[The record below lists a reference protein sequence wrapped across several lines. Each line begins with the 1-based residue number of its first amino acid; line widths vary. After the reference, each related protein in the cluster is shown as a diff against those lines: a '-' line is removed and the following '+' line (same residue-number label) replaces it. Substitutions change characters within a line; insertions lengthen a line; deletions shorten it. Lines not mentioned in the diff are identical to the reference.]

1 MVETPD
7 PRRAAIRPALRTP
20 RSAAA
25 AGIAFSVLLLLALVL
40 IRASVPS
47 SPDKQSDWLANGGHR
62 GLSVA
67 ATVLVPFA
75 GIAFLW
81 FIGVVR
87 DRVGAHEDRFFA
99 TVFLGSGLL
108 FVAMLFTSSALMT
121 GLLAAFES
129 PSVTAGSGTVWTFGR
144 SVTYT
149 VLTVYAMKMAAVFT
163 LSTTTI
169 ISRTTKAPRWL
180 TISGYLTAV
189 ILLVS
194 AGLVPWLELIFPLWV
209 LALSLHILV
218 ASQVQ
223 RPNIAT
229 DG

>member
-7 PRRAAIRPALRTP
+7 LGRTPTRPALRTP
-20 RSAAA
+20 RSAAV
-25 AGIAFSVLLLLALVL
+25 AGIAFSVLLLSALILV
-40 IRASVPS
+40 RVSVPT
-47 SPDKQSDWLANGGHR
+47 SPDQQSDWLARGGNR
-62 GLSVA
+62 GLGVA
-67 ATVLVPFA
+67 ASVLVPFA

-87 DRVGAHEDRFFA
+87 DRVGVHEDRFFA

-108 FVAMLFTSSALMT
+108 FVAMLFTSSALMS
-121 GLLAAFES
+121 GLLAAFGS
-129 PSVTAGSGTVWTFGR
+129 PSAPPGSGPVWTFGR

-169 ISRTTKAPRWL
+169 ISRTTIAPRWL

-189 ILLVS
+189 ILRVS

-209 LALSLHILV
+209 LALSLHILAV
-218 ASQVQ
+218 SHIQHPSA
-223 RPNIAT
+223 AT
-229 DG
+229 DR

>member
-7 PRRAAIRPALRTP
+7 PGMTAIRPALRTP
-20 RSAAA
+20 RSAAV
-25 AGIAFSVLLLLALVL
+25 AGIAFAVLLLTTFILVR
-40 IRASVPS
+40 ISVPS
-47 SPDKQSDWLANGGHR
+47 SPDQQSNWLTQGGHR
-62 GLSVA
+62 GLGVA
-67 ATVLVPFA
+67 ATALVPFA

-108 FVAMLFTSSALMT
+108 FVAMLFTASASST
-121 GLLAAFES
+121 GLLAAFGS
-129 PSVTAGSGTVWTFGR
+129 HSFPSGSEPMLTFGR

-169 ISRTTKAPRWL
+169 VSQTTNAPRWL
-180 TISGYLTAV
+180 TVSGYLTTV
-189 ILLVS
+189 ILLIS
-194 AGLVPWLELIFPLWV
+194 AGLVP
-209 LALSLHILV
+209 
-218 ASQVQ
+218 
-223 RPNIAT
+223 
-229 DG
+229 G